1 MGYCTY
7 GGKLVPGN
15 NQASCIGGGGNWVE
29 DVAPIQR
36 GGVQIMHP
44 DSQANTEQLTNLF
57 QSMPGVGSLGKAIP
71 RIGATNVPKFTG
83 QANTIQQVQKA
94 VQPVARQTDKLLPS
108 RLPPTTGIFNKASE
122 KVAGQLR
129 KHPIMATTA
138 AATPVVSLMVD
149 DGPVTD
155 KKAVQQGSASPLF
168 TRQQLKARNIALNE
182 AKASGDTATVN
193 KILKA
198 ETAPTEAY
206 TKAKSGTPWAQLA
219 AGAKVTDA
227 DQMALDSASQTPEPA
242 NKEKVESGLSSLWS
256 NMQKPG
262 YWSEQ
267 VEGGAGDWDNRLF
280 RLGEMMSYMGTPL
293 SKRGD
298 NPAKRWTSAS
308 SAAAKLKADADK
320 ASGSTADFWKNVSAS
335 DMNETTL
342 LKIFTPESGGFFG
355 DSKIEA
361 TQKGAARVAAYVSK
375 RAELIQGGSVPTH
388 QDVMDAL
395 SGKKKDK

>member
-1 MGYCTY
+1 MPCNY
-7 GGKLVPGN
+7 GGRIVPGDR
-15 NQASCIGGGGNWVE
+15 ASCIGGGGNWVE

-36 GGVQIMHP
+36 GGVQITDP
-44 DSQANTEQLTNLF
+44 RSKAYDEQVTSLF
-57 QSMPGVGSLGKAIP
+57 QSIPGVGVAGKPHFILKNA
-71 RIGATNVPKFTG
+71 
-83 QANTIQQVQKA
+83 QKSA
-94 VQPVARQTDKLLPS
+94 QPVAKQAEKLIPS
-108 RLPPTTGIFNKASE
+108 SPAPTTGIFNRGVE
-122 KVAGQLR
+122 KLAGQAR
-129 KHPIMATTA
+129 QHPVLAATA
-138 AATPVVSLMVD
+138 AATPVVSLMGS

-155 KKAVQQGSASPLF
+155 KKVVQQGSASPLF

-182 AKASGDTATVN
+182 AKASGDTATVD

-242 NKEKVESGLSSLWS
+242 DKEKVESGLSSLWS

-298 NPAKRWTSAS
+298 NPAKRWTSAN
-308 SAAAKLKADADK
+308 
-320 ASGSTADFWKNVSAS
+320 T
-335 DMNETTL
+335 EQ
-342 LKIFTPESGGFFG
+342 
-355 DSKIEA
+355 SKIKAAIEKERIKA
-361 TQKGAARVAAYVSK
+361 TNKEGANIFSKIGNKTMVNAIQEKVA
-375 RAELIQGGSVPTH
+375 
-388 QDVMDAL
+388 
-395 SGKKKDK
+395 KKMGKDKWTRLDPAPEDVEQTSNEAIIAIQSMMSKVNPSTGVKYTYNEAEQMVLDSIK